1 MKHLFPTACL
11 LIIASLAFSQEIQ
24 TSDFSEEIGKY
35 DISQLWLVDQF
46 EIENDIASIERPAP
60 LGYIGDNFQRLH
72 IHFISAIQNPENK
85 LEYFIYGKSKVKENI
100 CSFQGTIT
108 IEESRT
114 YDEGDVPSLKQGFVK
129 GRYTFYENP
138 QQKGTG
144 VLKGKFKTDF
154 YINEKN
160 EIKYDAIAF
169 VADGFKNNQF
179 EGTWTS
185 YKTKESKKCN
195 WGDYRI
201 PDSDGLDIGAAEFS
215 PMDKYSSFG
224 WENYITAWNN
234 YPDKPDVIKARELE
248 KAKWWLDY

>member
-1 MKHLFPTACL
+1 LAAINL
-11 LIIASLAFSQEIQ
+11 LVFGQDIR
-24 TSDFSEEIGKY
+24 TSDFYNRIGTY
-35 DISQLWLVDQF
+35 DISELWLVEKFD
-46 EIENDIASIERPAP
+46 IENDTISVERLAP

-72 IHFISAIQNPENK
+72 IHFISAIQNHHNA

-100 CSFQGTIT
+100 CSFQGTII

-114 YDEGDVPSLKQGFVK
+114 YDEGDVPNLKQGFVK

-138 QQKGTG
+138 HQNGAG
-144 VLKGKFKTDF
+144 VLAGNFKTDF
-154 YINEKN
+154 YINENN

-185 YKTKESKKCN
+185 YQNRESKTCN

-201 PDSDGLDIGAAEFS
+201 PDSDELDIGAGEFS
-215 PMDKYSSFG
+215 PLEKYTSFG
-224 WENYITAWNN
+224 WENYIKAWGS
-234 YPDKPDVIKARELE
+234 YPDKPDVIKARERE
-248 KAKWWLDY
+248 KRKWWLD